1 MLYSYF
7 LNLHLVVLYDISYNI
22 VIRKNVNDII
32 NITSVYSEYILAKV
46 HVNYDIINKIQA
58 IL

>member
-1 MLYSYF
+1 MIY
-7 LNLHLVVLYDISYNI
+7 HI
-22 VIRKNVNDII
+22 VIKKNVNDII
-32 NITSVYSEYILAKV
+32 NILKKSVYSEYILANV